1 MIDFED
7 QFTQNLFLEIY
18 DEKSDEKLSLV
29 NVIIVDTA
37 VTSSFGWKGL

>member
-7 QFTQNLFLEIY
+7 QFTQKPFLKIY
-18 DEKSDEKLSLV
+18 DKKPDEKLSL
-29 NVIIVDTA
+29 VIIVDTA